1 MLAELFP
8 QGNVLVRGFCF
19 AFCLLVLA
27 PWLKSLYAGPQS
39 SPRLPSPNFL
49 RFFLYF
55 Y

>member
-8 QGNVLVRGFCF
+8 QGNLLVRSFCF
-19 AFCLLVLA
+19 AFCLLVLV
-27 PWLKSLYAGPQS
+27 PRLKSLYAGTQS
-39 SPRLPSPNFL
+39 SPPLPSPNFL